1 MHLIAIKFCTIGNI
15 TCKIKIER
23 GGFILNDTDF
33 PLLQPVYRQLLDA
46 IDMGIHVIN
55 QDGVSVIYN
64 QKMSEI
70 EDMDK
75 EEVLKK
81 KIMDIFLFNSEDES
95 RLLKALNK
103 GANLKNAK
111 QSYFNFK
118 GQEITTINDTF
129 PLYDEDKIIGAVEVA
144 KDITKLERLTRE
156 NSRERKDARFTFD
169 QIIGSSLSMK
179 AVIENAKHATRTS
192 SSVLVYGETGTG
204 KELFTQS
211 IHNGSERVSHP
222 FISQNC
228 AALPDSLIE
237 GILFGSV
244 KGAFTGATGHL
255 GLFEQADGGTLMLD
269 EINSLS
275 APLQAKLL
283 RAIQE
288 KTIRRIGD
296 TKDRSI
302 DVRII
307 ATVNEDPLVSIEKK
321 HLRED
326 LYYRLS
332 VVSILVPPL
341 RQRKEDIPVLINHFI
356 HKYNQRFQLRVPGI
370 SEEVLRLFLEH
381 DWPGNVRE
389 LEHMVEG
396 AMNLIHFDEEIDY
409 NHLPMHMRTKFQSFE
424 KFSLE
429 PEKEPPHPREETL
442 TGSLQEHMD
451 IVEKDI
457 LVRTLKHHHGNV
469 TKAAKDLGLSRQ
481 SLQYRLKKFLLNT
494 REF

>member
-1 MHLIAIKFCTIGNI
+1 MLK
-15 TCKIKIER
+15 
-23 GGFILNDTDF
+23 DTNF
-33 PLLQPVYRQLLDA
+33 PFLQPVYRQLLDA

-55 QDGVSVIYN
+55 KEGVSVIYN

-75 EEVLKK
+75 DEVLRK
-81 KIMDIFLFNSEDES
+81 KIMDIFLFNNEDES
-95 RLLKALNK
+95 RLLQALNK
-103 GANLKNAK
+103 GADLKNAK

-129 PLYDEDKIIGAVEVA
+129 PLVDGDNIIGAVEVA
-144 KDITKLERLTRE
+144 KDITKLEQLTRE
-156 NSRERKDARFTFD
+156 NSREKKDARFTFD
-169 QIIGSSLSMK
+169 QIIGNSQSLK
-179 AVIENAKHATRTS
+179 AVIENAKHATKTS

-211 IHNGSERVSHP
+211 IHNGSERVSRP

-244 KGAFTGATGHL
+244 KGAFTGAIGHI

-275 APLQAKLL
+275 ASLQAKLL

-307 ATVNEDPLVSIEKK
+307 ATVNEDPLISIEKN
-321 HLRED
+321 HLRQD

-341 RQRKEDIPVLINHFI
+341 RQRKEDIPVLIEHFI
-356 HKYNQRFQLRVPGI
+356 DKYNQRFQLRVPGM
-370 SEEVLRLFLEH
+370 SEEVLHLFLEH

-409 NHLPMHMRTKFQSFE
+409 SHLPMHMRTKFHSLE
-424 KFSLE
+424 KPSPE
-429 PEKEPPHPREETL
+429 PEKENTSPSHTAI
-442 TGSLQEHMD
+442 TGTLQENMD
-451 IVEKDI
+451 RVEKD
-457 LVRTLKHHHGNV
+457 LLERTLRHHRGNV

-481 SLQYRLKKFLLNT
+481 SLQYRLKKFLLVA
-494 REF
+494 REV